1 MGRLYQFFADIH
13 AVFIGLTYVCRLQR
27 FWQWWRWLSSKMLAT
42 MPHIQ
47 VQFLLVLK
55 LSFFPHFLHFSR
67 NAGRLPVK
75 VVHYVNTV
83 SKCDVQMY
91 SNPNPTHPN
100 LTPSLGTNLI
110 HDFTAVTFSV
120 KLAFFREKCPFPC
133 LREIHDF
140 SWILTLLLSLMK
152 VFRVLK
158 VK

>member
-1 MGRLYQFFADIH
+1 
-13 AVFIGLTYVCRLQR
+13 
-27 FWQWWRWLSSKMLAT
+27 MLAT

-140 SWILTLLLSLMK
+140 S
-152 VFRVLK
+152 
-158 VK
+158 